1 MGAITGQGESYNLP
15 NYVGELFN
23 VSPTDTPLLSAIG
36 GMTGGKS
43 VTSKQF
49 TWQTTDL
56 AGATQTAV
64 VEGADPVMKGRTR
77 SEVTNVAQI
86 MQYGVEVSYTKQAAV
101 GNLSGE
107 SIIGNQPVQ
116 DELAFQL
123 DMAMK
128 TAARDIEHSF
138 IQGTYV
144 ADTNITTARKT
155 RGMLEAVTTNEVA
168 GAAGALDQAKVES
181 ALKKMADSGAPFEM
195 PVIFANAFQKQK
207 LSAIYSSALALAPRD
222 RNIGGVNITTIETDF
237 GQVGIVFE
245 RHIPADDVLI
255 ADLAFLKP
263 VFLDIPGKG
272 HFFVE
277 PLAQTG
283 AAYKYQVYGE
293 VGLEYGPE
301 QFHAKITNLA
311 TCLLYTSPSPRD
323 RG

>member
-64 VEGADPVMKGRTR
+64 VEGADPTMKGRTR
-77 SEVTNVAQI
+77 SEVINVTQI

-155 RGMLEAVTTNEVA
+155 RGMLAAVTTNEVA
-168 GAAGALDQAKVES
+168 GAAAALDQAKVED
-181 ALKKMADSGAPFEM
+181 ALKQMADSGAPFEM

-293 VGLEYGPE
+293 IGLEYGPE

-311 TCLLYTSPSPRD
+311 TS
-323 RG
+323 

>member
-15 NYVGELFN
+15 NFVGELFN

-144 ADTNITTARKT
+144 ADTDISTARKT
-155 RGMLEAVTTNEVA
+155 RGMLAAVTTNEVA
-168 GAAGALDQAKVES
+168 GAAAALDQAKVES
-181 ALKKMADSGAPFEM
+181 ALKQMADSGAPFEM

-293 VGLEYGPE
+293 IGLEYGPE

-311 TCLLYTSPSPRD
+311 TS
-323 RG
+323 

>member
-56 AGATQTAV
+56 AGATQTAA
-64 VEGADPVMKGRTR
+64 VEGADPTMKGRTR
-77 SEVTNVAQI
+77 SEVINVTQI

-101 GNLSGE
+101 GNLSGQ

-144 ADTNITTARKT
+144 ADTDISTARKT
-155 RGMLEAVTTNEVA
+155 RGMLEAISTNEVA
-168 GAAGALDQAKVES
+168 GGAAALTQDMVDEAM
-181 ALKKMADSGAPFEM
+181 KKMADSGAPFET
-195 PVIFANAFQKQK
+195 PVIFANAFQKQA
-207 LSAIYSSALALAPRD
+207 LS
-222 RNIGGVNITTIETDF
+222 
-237 GQVGIVFE
+237 
-245 RHIPADDVLI
+245 
-255 ADLAFLKP
+255 FLKP

-293 VGLEYGPE
+293 IGLEYGPE
-301 QFHAKITNLA
+301 QFHAKITDLA
-311 TCLLYTSPSPRD
+311 TS
-323 RG
+323 

>member
-1 MGAITGQGESYNLP
+1 MGAITGQGQSYNLP

-56 AGATQTAV
+56 AGAAQTAV

-168 GAAGALDQAKVES
+168 GAAAALDQAKVED
-181 ALKKMADSGAPFEM
+181 ALKQMADSGAPFEM

-293 VGLEYGPE
+293 IGLEYGPE

-311 TCLLYTSPSPRD
+311 TS
-323 RG
+323 

>member
-64 VEGADPVMKGRTR
+64 VEGADPTMKGRTR
-77 SEVTNVAQI
+77 SEVINVTQI

-101 GNLSGE
+101 GNLSGQ

-144 ADTNITTARKT
+144 ADTDISTARKT

-181 ALKKMADSGAPFEM
+181 ALKQMADSGAPFEM

-293 VGLEYGPE
+293 IGLEYGPE

-311 TCLLYTSPSPRD
+311 TS
-323 RG
+323 

>member
-56 AGATQTAV
+56 AGAAQTAV

-168 GAAGALDQAKVES
+168 GAAAALDQAKVED
-181 ALKKMADSGAPFEM
+181 ALKQMADSGAPFEM

-277 PLAQTG
+277 PLAQSG
-283 AAYKYQVYGE
+283 AAYKFQVYGE
-293 VGLEYGPE
+293 IGLEYGPE

-311 TCLLYTSPSPRD
+311 TS
-323 RG
+323 

>member
-1 MGAITGQGESYNLP
+1 MGAVSGLGDSYDLP

-23 VSPTDTPLLSAIG
+23 VTPNDTPFLSAIG

-49 TWQTTDL
+49 TWQTVDN
-56 AGATQTAV
+56 AAAAQTVAL
-64 VEGADPVMKGRTR
+64 EGADPTYAERTR
-77 SEVTNVAQI
+77 SEVTNVTQI
-86 MQYGVEVSYTKQAAV
+86 MQYGVNVSYTKQAAT

-123 DMAMK
+123 DMSMK
-128 TAARDIEHSF
+128 RAARDIEFSF
-138 IQGTYV
+138 LQGTYV
-144 ADTNITTARKT
+144 ADTDMATERKT
-155 RGMLEAVTTNEVA
+155 RGLLEAISTNEVA
-168 GAAGALDQAKVES
+168 AAAAALDQAKVED

-195 PVIFANAFQKQK
+195 PVIMANSFQKQK
-207 LSAIYSSALALAPRD
+207 LSSIYSSALALAPRD

-237 GQVGIVFE
+237 GQVGIVFD
-245 RHIPADDVLI
+245 RHLPADDVVI
-255 ADLAFLKP
+255 VDLAFCKP

-277 PLAQTG
+277 PLAQSG
-283 AAYKYQVYGE
+283 AAYKFQVYGE
-293 VGLEYGPE
+293 IGLEYGPE

-311 TCLLYTSPSPRD
+311 TS
-323 RG
+323 

>member
-77 SEVTNVAQI
+77 SEVINVAQI

-116 DELAFQL
+116 DELASQL

-144 ADTNITTARKT
+144 ADTDISTARKT

-181 ALKKMADSGAPFEM
+181 ALKQMADSGAPFEM

-293 VGLEYGPE
+293 IGLEYGPE

-311 TCLLYTSPSPRD
+311 TS
-323 RG
+323 

>member
-56 AGATQTAV
+56 AGAAQTAV

-144 ADTNITTARKT
+144 ADTNITTARQT

-168 GAAGALDQAKVES
+168 AAAAALDQAKVED
-181 ALKKMADSGAPFEM
+181 ALKQMADSGAPFEM

-293 VGLEYGPE
+293 IGLEYGPE

-311 TCLLYTSPSPRD
+311 TS
-323 RG
+323 

>member
-1 MGAITGQGESYNLP
+1 MGAITGQGQSYNLP

-56 AGATQTAV
+56 ASATQTAV

-155 RGMLEAVTTNEVA
+155 RGMLAAVATNEVA
-168 GAAGALDQAKVES
+168 GGAAALTQAKVES

-207 LSAIYSSALALAPRD
+207 LSSIYSSALALAPRD

-237 GQVGIVFE
+237 GEVGIVFE

-301 QFHAKITNLA
+301 QFHAKITNLSTA
-311 TCLLYTSPSPRD
+311 
-323 RG
+323 

>member
-1 MGAITGQGESYNLP
+1 MGAITGQGQSYNLP

-64 VEGADPVMKGRTR
+64 VEGADPTMKGRTR
-77 SEVTNVAQI
+77 SEVINVTQI

-101 GNLSGE
+101 GNLSGQ

-144 ADTNITTARKT
+144 ADTNITTPRKT
-155 RGMLEAVTTNEVA
+155 RGMLEAISTNEVA
-168 GAAGALDQAKVES
+168 GGAAALTQAKVES

-207 LSAIYSSALALAPRD
+207 LSSIYSSALALAPRD

-293 VGLEYGPE
+293 IGLEYGPE

-311 TCLLYTSPSPRD
+311 TS
-323 RG
+323 

>member
-1 MGAITGQGESYNLP
+1 MGAITGQGQSFNLP

-56 AGATQTAV
+56 AGAAQTAV

-77 SEVTNVAQI
+77 SEVSNVAQI

-123 DMAMK
+123 DMTMK

-155 RGMLEAVTTNEVA
+155 RGMLAAVTTNEVA
-168 GAAGALDQAKVES
+168 GGAAALTQAKVES

-207 LSAIYSSALALAPRD
+207 LSSIYSSALALAPRD

-301 QFHAKITNLA
+301 QFHAKITNLSVA
-311 TCLLYTSPSPRD
+311 
-323 RG
+323 

>member
-56 AGATQTAV
+56 AGATQTAA
-64 VEGADPVMKGRTR
+64 VEGADPTMKGRTR
-77 SEVTNVAQI
+77 SEVINVTQI

-101 GNLSGE
+101 GNLSGQ

-168 GAAGALDQAKVES
+168 GAAAALCCRCCCS
-181 ALKKMADSGAPFEM
+181 CSL
-195 PVIFANAFQKQK
+195 
-207 LSAIYSSALALAPRD
+207 
-222 RNIGGVNITTIETDF
+222 
-237 GQVGIVFE
+237 
-245 RHIPADDVLI
+245 
-255 ADLAFLKP
+255 
-263 VFLDIPGKG
+263 
-272 HFFVE
+272 
-277 PLAQTG
+277 
-283 AAYKYQVYGE
+283 
-293 VGLEYGPE
+293 
-301 QFHAKITNLA
+301 
-311 TCLLYTSPSPRD
+311 TC
-323 RG
+323 

>member
-1 MGAITGQGESYNLP
+1 MGAITGQGDSYDLP

-56 AGATQTAV
+56 ASATQTAV

-101 GNLSGE
+101 GNLSGQ

-155 RGMLEAVTTNEVA
+155 RGMLAAVATNEVA
-168 GAAGALDQAKVES
+168 GGAAALTQAKVES

-207 LSAIYSSALALAPRD
+207 LSSIYSSALALAPRD

-237 GQVGIVFE
+237 GEVGIVFE

-293 VGLEYGPE
+293 IGLEYGPE
-301 QFHAKITNLA
+301 QFHAKITNLS
-311 TCLLYTSPSPRD
+311 TS
-323 RG
+323 

>member
-101 GNLSGE
+101 GNLAGE

-155 RGMLEAVTTNEVA
+155 RGMLAAVTTNEVA
-168 GAAGALDQAKVES
+168 GGAAALTQAKVES

-207 LSAIYSSALALAPRD
+207 LSSIYSSALALAPRD

-301 QFHAKITNLA
+301 QFHAKITNLSVA
-311 TCLLYTSPSPRD
+311 
-323 RG
+323 

>member
-56 AGATQTAV
+56 AGATQTAA
-64 VEGADPVMKGRTR
+64 VEGADPTMKGRTR
-77 SEVTNVAQI
+77 SEVINVTQI

-168 GAAGALDQAKVES
+168 GAAGALDQAKVED
-181 ALKKMADSGAPFEM
+181 ALKQMADSGAPFEM

-293 VGLEYGPE
+293 IGLEYGPE

-311 TCLLYTSPSPRD
+311 TS
-323 RG
+323 

>member
-1 MGAITGQGESYNLP
+1 MGAITGQGQSFNLP

-36 GMTGGKS
+36 GMTGGIS
-43 VTSKQF
+43 VSSKQF

-64 VEGADPVMKGRTR
+64 VEGADPTMKGRTR
-77 SEVTNVAQI
+77 SEVSNVTQI

-101 GNLSGE
+101 GNIAGE

-138 IQGTYV
+138 IQGVYN
-144 ADTNITTARKT
+144 AGANITTPRKT
-155 RGMLEAVTTNEVA
+155 RGMLAAVTTNEVA
-168 GAAGALDQAKVES
+168 GGAAALTQAKVEA
-181 ALKKMADSGAPFEM
+181 ALKAMADSGAPFEM

-207 LSAIYSSALALAPRD
+207 LSSIYSSALALAPRD

-255 ADLAFLKP
+255 ADLAFMKP

-293 VGLEYGPE
+293 IGLEYGPE
-301 QFHAKITNLA
+301 QFHAKITNLSVA
-311 TCLLYTSPSPRD
+311 
-323 RG
+323 